1 MTENE
6 KPNPGAPVTEDVV
19 EENQVLEAV
28 ERARAVGTEE
38 SADQSIAASATPVDA
53 STEVVSADPQ
63 APLTVDDVELRRRE
77 ALSEVA
83 TEMDLPL
90 ADDASTTG
98 VAPAPA
104 AATSVLPEVAEFE
117 ELPSAAAEVVVAE
130 PDTVAVTERDGEI
143 RISAEH
149 PMAALYMQTPMPPDL
164 RGNRGVGVL
173 ISLVAMVGFGVVLA
187 GVYAAWQAPQFPP
200 STYLSEG
207 LLPLLQN
214 WGFEAAVFG
223 FFAALALLVLIVGRA
238 GWWAYIVFGFFVGV
252 ATWLAATAGAALY
265 ARFGLGIGIGT
276 DPFAIIEQYGFT
288 MPAIAAG
295 IVAREVTV
303 WFGAWIGFRGR
314 RVRNRNAELLDE
326 YEVALAEVNSK

>member
-6 KPNPGAPVTEDVV
+6 KPNPGAPVAEDVV

-28 ERARAVGTEE
+28 QRARAVATEE
-38 SADQSIAASATPVDA
+38 SADQSLAASVTPVDA
-53 STEVVSADPQ
+53 STDRVSADPQ
-63 APLTVDDVELRRRE
+63 TPLTVDEVELRRRE
-77 ALSEVA
+77 ELSEVA
-83 TEMDLPL
+83 TEMDLPR
-90 ADDASTTG
+90 ADDASTAG
-98 VAPAPA
+98 VVSAS
-104 AATSVLPEVAEFE
+104 AATSVMPEVVEVE
-117 ELPSAAAEVVVAE
+117 ELPSAAAEADVADPE
-130 PDTVAVTERDGEI
+130 AMTISERDGEI

-173 ISLVAMVGFGVVLA
+173 ISLVAMVGFGLVLT

-238 GWWAYIVFGFFVGV
+238 GWWAYIVFGVFVGV

-326 YEVALAEVNSK
+326 YDVALAEVNSK

>member
-6 KPNPGAPVTEDVV
+6 KPNPGAPVAEDVV

-28 ERARAVGTEE
+28 ERAKAVAAE
-38 SADQSIAASATPVDA
+38 STADPVIDESVPQLDA
-53 STEVVSADPQ
+53 STEDAPASPQTPLSAD
-63 APLTVDDVELRRRE
+63 DIELRRRE
-77 ALSEVA
+77 ALAEVA
-83 TEMDLPL
+83 TELDLPQAEVPPTAVL
-90 ADDASTTG
+90 TPEASA
-98 VAPAPA
+98 V
-104 AATSVLPEVAEFE
+104 EFE
-117 ELPSAAAEVVVAE
+117 EMPTAAAETVSEVVVV
-130 PDTVAVTERDGEI
+130 DDSERDGEI

-149 PMAALYMQTPMPPDL
+149 PMAALYMQSPMPPDL

-173 ISLVAMVGFGVVLA
+173 IALVAMVGFAVVLA
-187 GVYAAWQAPQFPP
+187 GVYAAWQAPNFPP
-200 STYLSEG
+200 SSYVAEG

-223 FFAALALLVLIVGRA
+223 FFVALSLLVLILGRA

-276 DPFAIIEQYGFT
+276 DPFVIIEEYGFT

-326 YEVALAEVNSK
+326 YENALAELNNK

>member
-6 KPNPGAPVTEDVV
+6 KPNPGAPVAEDVV

-28 ERARAVGTEE
+28 QRARAVATEE
-38 SADQSIAASATPVDA
+38 SADQSLAASVTPVDA
-53 STEVVSADPQ
+53 STDRVSADPQ
-63 APLTVDDVELRRRE
+63 TPLTVDEVELRRRE

-83 TEMDLPL
+83 TEMDLPR
-90 ADDASTTG
+90 ADDASTAG
-98 VAPAPA
+98 VVSAP
-104 AATSVLPEVAEFE
+104 AATSVMPEVVEVE
-117 ELPSAAAEVVVAE
+117 ELPSAAAEADVADPE
-130 PDTVAVTERDGEI
+130 AVTISERDGEI

-173 ISLVAMVGFGVVLA
+173 ISLVAMVGFGLVLT

-238 GWWAYIVFGFFVGV
+238 GWWAYIVFGVFVGV
-252 ATWLAATAGAALY
+252 VTWLAATAGAALY

-326 YEVALAEVNSK
+326 YDVALAEVNSK

>member
-6 KPNPGAPVTEDVV
+6 KPNPGAPVAEDVV

-28 ERARAVGTEE
+28 QRARAVATEE
-38 SADQSIAASATPVDA
+38 SADQSLAASVTPVDA
-53 STEVVSADPQ
+53 STDRVSADPQ
-63 APLTVDDVELRRRE
+63 TPLTVDEVELRRRE

-83 TEMDLPL
+83 TEMDLPR
-90 ADDASTTG
+90 ADDASTAG
-98 VAPAPA
+98 VVSAPA
-104 AATSVLPEVAEFE
+104 AASVMPEVVEVE
-117 ELPSAAAEVVVAE
+117 ELPSAAAEADVADPE
-130 PDTVAVTERDGEI
+130 AMTISERDGEI

-173 ISLVAMVGFGVVLA
+173 ISLVAMVGFGLVLT

-238 GWWAYIVFGFFVGV
+238 GWWAYIVFGVFVGV

-265 ARFGLGIGIGT
+265 ARFGLGIGVGT

-326 YEVALAEVNSK
+326 YDVALAEVNSK

>member
-6 KPNPGAPVTEDVV
+6 KPNPGAPVAEDVV

-28 ERARAVGTEE
+28 QRARAVATEE
-38 SADQSIAASATPVDA
+38 SADQSLAASVTPVDA
-53 STEVVSADPQ
+53 STDRVSADPQ
-63 APLTVDDVELRRRE
+63 TPLTVDEVELRRRE

-83 TEMDLPL
+83 TEMDLPR
-90 ADDASTTG
+90 ADDASTAG
-98 VAPAPA
+98 VVSAP
-104 AATSVLPEVAEFE
+104 AATSVMPEVVEVE
-117 ELPSAAAEVVVAE
+117 ELPSAAAEADVADPE
-130 PDTVAVTERDGEI
+130 AMTISERDGEI

-173 ISLVAMVGFGVVLA
+173 ISLVAMVGFGLVLT

-238 GWWAYIVFGFFVGV
+238 GWWAYIVFGVFVGV

-326 YEVALAEVNSK
+326 YDVALAEVNSK